1 MTHSNSQ
8 LGKSRKVHAD
18 VRLLLIAVNLV
29 GSTLTAN
36 LQQVVLQP
44 QNLQA
49 SSACAAWPKLERK
62 VHRVQCPL
70 MAVFTQALLQT
81 KAPCVHGVMLVQYA
95 TLLYLDLDSA
105 SDSPSRHSFGFGR
118 GCSCRR
124 ASCAH
129 PHHWRAFVA
138 LWSRYLLC
146 YLQTAE
152 NLTCS
157 YGSSLLVSAWAAW
170 CYLYLLWQTYCQA
183 VHAIYGPIRIP
194 PANFPATEGDYAS

>member
-1 MTHSNSQ
+1 MHVSTSRYADERGDREFKLGISDESQVLICVERAANGVACMTHSNSQ

-95 TLLYLDLDSA
+95 TLLYLDLDSLGFA
-105 SDSPSRHSFGFGR
+105 VSPLFRVWPR
-118 GCSCRR
+118 
-124 ASCAH
+124 
-129 PHHWRAFVA
+129 
-138 LWSRYLLC
+138 L
-146 YLQTAE
+146 
-152 NLTCS
+152 
-157 YGSSLLVSAWAAW
+157 
-170 CYLYLLWQTYCQA
+170 
-183 VHAIYGPIRIP
+183 
-194 PANFPATEGDYAS
+194 